1 MERLEAVLLA
11 GAAGDGF
18 GGPFEGKPA
27 DRARELPAPTA
38 ALRLSDDTQPCVLA
52 VSSPPT
58 AVPGGRAADVC
69 HVPGARAGRRRPRSG
84 GGRLRRRL
92 SRRFGGGGSST
103 LKALRDLADGQHW
116 ALAGATGEFA
126 AGNGAAMR
134 IAPLAFFGDVGDATF
149 VRTIADI
156 ARITHRNDEAI
167 SAAIAVVC
175 ALQLAGGR
183 RQTRPSAKRETA
195 RNSPQT
201 RREVLASLVATLPD
215 TALSDALVALAA
227 LPELATASDAAKVVG
242 TSGRAAQSVALA
254 LFLGA
259 GTASIAGVIR
269 EALQCGGDTD
279 TVAALAAQ
287 IRAAAG
293 QEVPEAWIHALPTD
307 EVTRLATALRA
318 RQARRRWLPW

>member
-1 MERLEAVLLA
+1 MRLPMERLEAVLLA

-27 DRARELPAPTA
+27 DPSRELPAPTA
-38 ALRLSDDTQPCVLA
+38 ALRLSDDTQLQFATCRGLAQGGVDPEVLA
-52 VSSPPT
+52 EAYVD
-58 AVPGGRAADVC
+58 AF
-69 HVPGARAGRRRPRSG
+69 RSG
-84 GGRLRRRL
+84 LVGV
-92 SRRFGGGGSST
+92 GSST

-167 SAAIAVVC
+167 SAAIAIVC
-175 ALQLAGGR
+175 ALQLVGGR

-201 RREVLASLVATLPD
+201 RREVLASLVVTLPD

-287 IRAAAG
+287 MRAAAG
-293 QEVPEAWIHALPTD
+293 EEVPATWLHALPTA
-307 EVTRLATALRA
+307 EVTRLATAIRA
-318 RQARRRWLPW
+318 RQARWRWLPW

>member
-1 MERLEAVLLA
+1 MRLPLERLEAVLLA

-27 DRARELPAPTA
+27 DPSRELPALT
-38 ALRLSDDTQPCVLA
+38 ALRFSDDTQLTLATCRGLAQGGVDPAVLA
-52 VSSPPT
+52 DAYVE
-58 AVPGGRAADVC
+58 AFRGGLTGV
-69 HVPGARAGRRRPRSG
+69 
-84 GGRLRRRL
+84 
-92 SRRFGGGGSST
+92 GSST
-103 LKALRDLADGQHW
+103 LKALRDLAAGQHW

-134 IAPLAFFGDVGDATF
+134 IAPLAFFGDVSDATF
-149 VRTIADI
+149 VRAIGDI

-175 ALQLAGGR
+175 ALQWAGS
-183 RQTRPSAKRETA
+183 RQQP
-195 RNSPQT
+195 

-215 TALSDALVALAA
+215 TALSDALAALAA
-227 LPELATASDAAKVVG
+227 LPELAAASDAAKIVG
-242 TSGRAAQSVALA
+242 TSGRASEAVALA
-254 LFLGA
+254 IFLGA
-259 GTASIAGVIR
+259 GADSIEGVLR
-269 EALQCGGDTD
+269 EAIRCGGDTD
-279 TVAALAAQ
+279 TIAALAAQ

-293 QEVPEAWIHALPTD
+293 EELPAAWLPALPTD

>member
-1 MERLEAVLLA
+1 VRLPLERLEAVLLA

-38 ALRLSDDTQPCVLA
+38 ALRLSDDTQLTFATCRGLA
-52 VSSPPT
+52 QGGVDP
-58 AVPGGRAADVC
+58 AVVADAYVEAFRGGL
-69 HVPGARAGRRRPRSG
+69 AGV
-84 GGRLRRRL
+84 
-92 SRRFGGGGSST
+92 GSST
-103 LKALRDLADGQHW
+103 LKALRDLAAGQHW

-134 IAPLAFFGDVGDATF
+134 IAPLAFFGDVSDATF
-149 VRTIADI
+149 VRAIGDI

-175 ALQLAGGR
+175 ALQLAGAR
-183 RQTRPSAKRETA
+183 R
-195 RNSPQT
+195 QT
-201 RREVLASLVATLPD
+201 RREVLAALVATLPD

-227 LPELATASDAAKVVG
+227 LPAVATASDAAKVVG

-269 EALQCGGDTD
+269 EAIQCGGYTD

-293 QEVPEAWIHALPTD
+293 QEVPEAWLHALPTA
-307 EVTRLATALRA
+307 EVSRLATALRA
-318 RQARRRWLPW
+318 RHGRWRWLPW